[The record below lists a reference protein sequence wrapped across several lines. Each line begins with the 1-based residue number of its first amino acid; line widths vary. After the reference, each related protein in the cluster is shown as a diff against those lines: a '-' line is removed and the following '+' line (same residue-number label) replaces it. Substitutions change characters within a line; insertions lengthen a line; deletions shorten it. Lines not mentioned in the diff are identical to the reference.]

1 MENIK
6 NRINFWRQIYENKKK
21 NQYIERWI
29 SKTILKFL
37 YEIRD
42 DLKNGVENMSLKAIF
57 IAKKHQITTK
67 IIPLINGC
75 NNWE

>member
-1 MENIK
+1 VENIK

-42 DLKNGVENMSLKAIF
+42 DLKNGVENMSFKSNIYSQ
-57 IAKKHQITTK
+57 KT
-67 IIPLINGC
+67 P
-75 NNWE
+75 NNHKNYSID